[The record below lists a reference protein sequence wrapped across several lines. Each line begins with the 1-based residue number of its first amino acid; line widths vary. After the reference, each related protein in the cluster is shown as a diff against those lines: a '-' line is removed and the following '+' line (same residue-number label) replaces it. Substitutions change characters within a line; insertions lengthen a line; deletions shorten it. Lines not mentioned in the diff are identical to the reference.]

1 MGQTFKSI
9 WASVFQRLECLI
21 VLKYTVILHVKSNA
35 PQKAHYVGE
44 KQRWLCALRILCC
57 VDTSQFR

>member
-9 WASVFQRLECLI
+9 WASVFQRLGCLS
-21 VLKYTVILHVKSNA
+21 VFKNTVILHVKCRA

-44 KQRWLCALRILCC
+44 EQKWLCALRILCC
-57 VDTSQFR
+57 PEH